1 MKWED
6 VCKAFPNKWV
16 LIEVVQAYTNDENER
31 VLEKV
36 TPLNKYLTSTEAMNA
51 YQQIHQENP
60 QKELYVLHTSRKEPN
75 IMEKKW
81 VGVRR

>member
-6 VCKAFPNKWV
+6 VCHAFPNQWV

-31 VLEKV
+31 MLEEV
-36 TPLNKYLTSTEAMNA
+36 TPLNKFPTSTEAMVA

-60 QKELYVLHTSRKEPN
+60 QKELYVLHTNRKEPN
-75 IMEKKW
+75 IIEKKW
-81 VGVRR
+81 LGVRN